1 MSDFVI
7 PMREEMG
14 AYRVRN
20 DAFLAEL
27 DIAVTQS
34 TTEHQARLHA
44 ACRFRN
50 ASTAVLGM
58 IILCAAISPRNNHVT
73 T

>member
-7 PMREEMG
+7 PMREDVG
-14 AYRVRN
+14 AYRLRN

-34 TTEHQARLHA
+34 TTEHQARMHA
-44 ACRFRN
+44 ACRSHN
-50 ASTAVLGM
+50 ASTAVLGI
-58 IILCAAISPRNNHVT
+58 IILCAAMPPRNNYSTV
-73 T
+73 